1 LGAVFPRANDCLAF
15 GNFRYCVPLLFA
27 STETVCEMKMTN
39 HTILVCDNFGEEFL
53 SRLSKFGKVLQSSD
67 IDYNLPVEEVTVLVV
82 RSKTKVNKNT
92 VDVMKKLE
100 CVVTATHGLDH
111 IDQPY
116 LEERGISFYNVP
128 AQSYD
133 VAQGVIAYILAHAT
147 NLVEGD
153 RSMKQGQWLKKSL
166 IGCRVTGKT
175 LGVVGCGKIGREV
188 ARIGCAL
195 GMNVVVFDPCIADD
209 GSVTLVCM
217 EDLVKK
223 ADFISVNCPLTNGT
237 RDLIGEKEISIMKD
251 GVFLVNTARAG
262 IINEQALLDALNAQK
277 VSAALDVFST
287 KKPFEDE
294 LSTNLINNERVI
306 ATPHSI
312 GQTYEAIHGKA
323 EGVIKAIQDHI
334 SKNC

>member
-15 GNFRYCVPLLFA
+15 GSFRYCVPLLFA

-39 HTILVCDNFGEEFL
+39 HIILVCDNFGEEFL

-153 RSMKQGQWLKKSL
+153 RSMKQGQWLKKSF

-209 GSVTLVCM
+209 GTVTLVCM

-237 RDLIGEKEISIMKD
+237 RDLIGAKEISIMKH

-262 IINEQALLDALNAQK
+262 IINEQALLDALNARK

-294 LSTNLINNERVI
+294 LSTNLINHERVI

-312 GQTYEAIHGKA
+312 GQTYEAIQGKA

>member
-1 LGAVFPRANDCLAF
+1 M
-15 GNFRYCVPLLFA
+15 
-27 STETVCEMKMTN
+27 SN
-39 HTILVCDNFGEEFL
+39 HIILVCDNFGEEFL

-82 RSKTKVNKNT
+82 RSKTKVNKDT

-116 LEERGISFYNVP
+116 LAERGISFYNVP

-153 RSMKQGQWLKKSL
+153 RSMKRGQWKKTSL

-188 ARIGCAL
+188 ARLGCAL

-209 GSVTLVCM
+209 GTVTLVCM
-217 EDLVKK
+217 EDLVKS

-237 RDLIGEKEISIMKD
+237 RNLIGATELAMMKD
-251 GVFLVNTARAG
+251 GVFLVNTARGG
-262 IINEQALLDALNAQK
+262 IINEEALLDALNAGK
-277 VSAALDVFST
+277 VGAALDVLVSKT
-287 KKPFEDE
+287 PFEDE
-294 LSTNLINNERVI
+294 TASKLIQNERVI
-306 ATPHSI
+306 VTPHSI
-312 GQTYEAIHGKA
+312 GQTYEAVQEKG
-323 EGVIKAIQDHI
+323 EGVLKAIEDHI

>member
-1 LGAVFPRANDCLAF
+1 M
-15 GNFRYCVPLLFA
+15 
-27 STETVCEMKMTN
+27 SN
-39 HTILVCDNFGEEFL
+39 HTILVCDNFGKEFL
-53 SRLSKFGKVLQSSD
+53 DRLSKFGKVLQSSD
-67 IDYNLPVEEVTVLVV
+67 IDYNLPLEEVTVLVV

-100 CVVTATHGLDH
+100 CVITATHGLDH

-116 LEERGISFYNVP
+116 LAERGISFYNVP

-153 RSMKQGQWLKKSL
+153 RSMKQGQWKKTSL

-188 ARIGCAL
+188 ARLGCAL
-195 GMNVVVFDPCIADD
+195 GMNVVVFDPCISDD
-209 GSVTLVCM
+209 GTVTLVCM
-217 EDLVKK
+217 EDLVKA

-237 RDLIGEKEISIMKD
+237 RDLIGEKELAIMKD
-251 GVFLVNTARAG
+251 GVFLVNTARGG
-262 IINEQALLDALNAQK
+262 IINERALLDSLNAGK
-277 VSAALDVFST
+277 VGAALDVLVSKT
-287 KKPFEDE
+287 PFEDE
-294 LSTNLINNERVI
+294 IASQLIQHESVI
-306 ATPHSI
+306 VTPHSI
-312 GQTYEAIHGKA
+312 GQTYEAVQEKG
-323 EGVIKAIQDHI
+323 EGVIKAIEDHI